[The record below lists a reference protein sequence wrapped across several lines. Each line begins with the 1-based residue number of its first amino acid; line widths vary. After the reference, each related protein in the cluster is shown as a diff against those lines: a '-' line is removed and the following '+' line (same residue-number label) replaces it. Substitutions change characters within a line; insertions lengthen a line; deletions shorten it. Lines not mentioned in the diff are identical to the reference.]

1 MICKVRETIEKYGMF
16 HNCRDVVVGL
26 SGGADSCTLLHI
38 LNSLKDEYSL
48 NITAAHVNHGIRGD
62 EAKRDEEFSR
72 KFAES
77 LGVDFRLLRCDIPAL
92 AKEKSMSEEECGRKV
107 RYDFFESINRD
118 ALIATAHNLSDC
130 CETLLFNI
138 TRGSGIKGLCS
149 IPPVRGNI
157 IRPLIE
163 CSRSEI
169 EQYCKENNISY
180 VTDSTNND
188 DTYSRNRIRLDVIPQ
203 LKMINSSVEKS
214 FMRIIKSAR
223 EDEDYFIKI
232 VDSVISECECDGC
245 YKADVLLK
253 LHPAVLN
260 RTVSKLIEINT
271 GAVPESIHI
280 KSVSEILNGGKTQI
294 NTGMIVVCEN
304 GLLHFGE
311 IALTDEWSRDFSL
324 DREILTPS
332 KAVKFQII
340 HKNEEVKK
348 QFVHKNVLDYDRIIG
363 KLVLRSRKSGDEI
376 RIAGRNCTKTVKKL
390 FTEAKIKDKNSVVL
404 LCDSLGPVWIEGF
417 GCAQRCRI
425 TEKTENVL
433 KIIY

>member
-16 HNCRDVVVGL
+16 QNCRDVIVGL

-38 LNSLKDEYSL
+38 LNSLKDEYFL

-62 EAKRDEEFSR
+62 EALRDEDFSR
-72 KFAES
+72 KFSEC
-77 LGVDFRLLRCDIPAL
+77 LGIDFRLLRCDIPAL
-92 AKEKSMSEEECGRKV
+92 AKENSMSEEECGRKV
-107 RYDFFESINRD
+107 RYEFFESINPD

-138 TRGSGIKGLCS
+138 TRGSGVRGLRS

-163 CSRSEI
+163 CSRVEI
-169 EQYCKENNISY
+169 ENYCKENNISY

-203 LKMINSSVEKS
+203 LKMINPSLEKS
-214 FMRIIKSAR
+214 FLRIIKSAQD
-223 EDEDYFIKI
+223 DEDYFKKI
-232 VDSVISECECDGC
+232 VDSAISECECDGG
-245 YKADVLLK
+245 YKSDLLLK

-260 RTVSKLIEINT
+260 RTISRLIEIHT
-271 GAVPESIHI
+271 GAFPESIHI
-280 KSVSEILNGGKTQI
+280 NFVAEILKGGKTQI
-294 NTGMIVVCEN
+294 NTGMTVICEN
-304 GLLHFGE
+304 GLLRFGE

-390 FTEAKIKDKNSVVL
+390 FTEAKIKDKNSVIL